1 MGNMKKT
8 FIVTIAAVLMYIIL
22 FQSNVLESLMLF
34 LLVGAIPGTTLS
46 LPPSAMLML
55 LFSIA
60 WVVAFR
66 LGIMRLLAVRNVR
79 RAAKK
84 RAEHKKRMPAR
95 RFKRIES
102 TS

>member
-1 MGNMKKT
+1 MGNMKKP
-8 FIVTIAAVLMYIIL
+8 FIITLIALLVCIIL

-34 LLVGAIPGTTLS
+34 LLVGAIPGTSYS

-55 LFSIA
+55 FFSIA
-60 WVVAFR
+60 WVVTFR
-66 LGIMRLLAVRNVR
+66 LVIQKFLTVRSKRRL
-79 RAAKK
+79 AKK
-84 RAEHKKRMPAR
+84 HAEHKKRMPAR

>member
-1 MGNMKKT
+1 MKKP
-8 FIVTIAAVLMYIIL
+8 ILITIFALLACIIL

-34 LLVGAIPGTTLS
+34 LLIGAIPGTSLTLS
-46 LPPSAMLML
+46 PSAMLML
-55 LFSIA
+55 FFAIA

-66 LGIMRLLAVRNVR
+66 LVIMRYLAVRTKR
-79 RAAKK
+79 HSAKK

-95 RFKRIES
+95 RFKQIES

>member
-1 MGNMKKT
+1 MKKT
-8 FIVTIAAVLMYIIL
+8 FIITVIAVLVCIIL
-22 FQSNVLESLMLF
+22 FQSNILESLMLF

-55 LFSIA
+55 LFAIA

-95 RFKRIES
+95 RFKQIET